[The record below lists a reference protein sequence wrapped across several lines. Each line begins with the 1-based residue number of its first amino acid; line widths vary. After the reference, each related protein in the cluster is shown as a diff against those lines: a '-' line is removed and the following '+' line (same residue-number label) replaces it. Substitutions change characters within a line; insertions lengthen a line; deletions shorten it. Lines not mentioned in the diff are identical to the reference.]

1 MTPTSAWRL
10 RATARHLAR
19 RLSGQ
24 CTEGVAAIEFAMLV
38 PVYLLLLVGMVD
50 MGGMLYSSY
59 QLESAVA
66 AGSEYAAVNAANVNG
81 TNGTTL
87 ANSIAGIVE
96 NANGSA
102 SANDTVVVNNGPVVT
117 VTGGSASSGGT
128 ATNANSCYCPTGSP
142 PNWSWGSA
150 ATCGSTCSGGGQ
162 AGKFVTITASVAYS
176 PLLSTFG
183 LIKNGTLTQNATVQ
197 VQ

>member
-1 MTPTSAWRL
+1 MTRAVVDTRRTIAQHLTRRSA
-10 RATARHLAR
+10 HR
-19 RLSGQ
+19 RDD
-24 CTEGVAAIEFAMLV
+24 GVAAIEFAMLV

-59 QLESAVA
+59 QLETAVA
-66 AGSEYAAVNAANVNG
+66 AGAEYAAVNSANANG
-81 TNGTTL
+81 ANGASL

-102 SANDTVVVNNGPVVT
+102 WANDTVVVNNGPTVT
-117 VTGGSASSGGT
+117 VSGGSASSSGT
-128 ATNANSCYCPTGSP
+128 ATNANSCYCPAGSP
-142 PNWSWGSA
+142 PNWVWGSA
-150 ATCGSTCSGGGQ
+150 ATCGAVCSGSLQ
-162 AGKFVTITASVAYS
+162 AGKFVTITASVAYT

-183 LIKNGTLTQNATVQ
+183 LIKNGTLTQNAMVQ

>member
-1 MTPTSAWRL
+1 MRKANMKL
-10 RATARHLAR
+10 LR
-19 RLSGQ
+19 RLSEPFVGRCNQ
-24 CTEGVAAIEFAMLV
+24 GLAAIEFAMLV
-38 PVYLLLLVGMVD
+38 PVYLLILVGAVD

-81 TNGTTL
+81 TSGTTL
-87 ANSIAGIVE
+87 ASSIAGIVE

-102 SANDTVVVNNGPVVT
+102 SANDTVVVNNGPSVT
-117 VTGGSASSGGT
+117 VTGGSVSSGGT

-150 ATCGSTCSGGGQ
+150 ATCGSTCGSGGQ

-183 LIKNGTLTQNATVQ
+183 LIKNGILTQNAAVQ